1 MRRLPC
7 KQLQREPSR
16 CSITHKKIFHSEA
29 APVAVEAAASP
40 ALLPKDSAPGPGGGR
55 LVSLDV
61 LRGATIAAMILVN
74 NPGSWEHIY
83 WPLEHAEWNGWTPTD
98 LIFPLFLFIVGVA
111 MTFSFAARLN
121 RGVGRGRLAWHVF
134 TRSVIL
140 FAIGLFLNA
149 FPEFSWHTLRF
160 MGVLQR
166 IGICYLA
173 AGLLY
178 LATWRVESLPDGSK
192 RAKSNWM
199 VIAGCAV
206 VLLVGYWAALKF
218 VPVPGYGVGRLDPE
232 GNLGAFIDRK
242 IMGGHLWAQSVTWDP
257 EGLLSTLPAIST
269 ALLGILTGEWL
280 RSARSGPRKAAWLA
294 AVGAVLLVAGRLLHP
309 FFPINKN
316 LWTSTFVIFTGGF
329 AMLLLAGCYWLVD
342 LRGYRRW
349 AAPFLVFG
357 RNAIAV
363 YFLSMLLVEIA
374 ITYGFHDSDGDFQ
387 TWYDWFYD
395 TLFVPHASPKNAS
408 LAFAIFYVLL
418 WLALMWPLD
427 RKRIYFRV

>member
-1 MRRLPC
+1 
-7 KQLQREPSR
+7 
-16 CSITHKKIFHSEA
+16 
-29 APVAVEAAASP
+29 VAVDAAASP
-40 ALLPKDSAPGPGGGR
+40 ALLPTDTAPSAGGGR

-98 LIFPLFLFIVGVA
+98 LIFPFFLFIVGVA

-121 RGVGRGRLAWHVF
+121 RGEGRGRLAWHVF
-134 TRSVIL
+134 TRSLIL

-149 FPEFSWHTLRF
+149 FPGFSWHGLRI

-178 LATWRVESLPDGSK
+178 LGTLRVQTLPDGSR
-192 RAKSNWM
+192 RAKSNWIF
-199 VIAGCAV
+199 IAACAV

-218 VPVPGYGVGRLDPE
+218 VPVPGYGIGRLDPE
-232 GNLGAFIDRK
+232 GNLGAYLDRK
-242 IMGGHLWAQSVTWDP
+242 IMGGHLWAQSGTWDP
-257 EGLLSTLPAIST
+257 EGMLSTLPAIAT

-280 RSARSGPRKAAWLA
+280 RSSRRGPRKAVWLA
-294 AVGAVLLVAGRLLHP
+294 AVGVVLLVAGRLLHP

-329 AMLLLAGCYWLVD
+329 AMLLLAACYWFVD
-342 LRGYRRW
+342 LKGYRRW

-363 YFLSMLLVEIA
+363 YFLSMLLVEVA
-374 ITYGFHDSDGDFQ
+374 ITWGFRDSDGDFQ
-387 TWYDWFYD
+387 TWYDWFYS
-395 TLFVPHASPKNAS
+395 TLFVPYASPKNAS

-418 WLALMWPLD
+418 WLVLMWPLD
-427 RKRIYFRV
+427 RKRIYLRI